1 MDYERMWRK
10 LERNLVIEAGNKGM
24 EPGAAKHCRN
34 TILAMSEIESEEY
47 ENDSKARGRE
57 YTIRQNITKKMD
69 SKVLDIGKIARE
81 SFERMTGCKVIDSL
95 KELENEIQ
103 KRIVK
108 APFPE
113 CLVVDEKVDIP
124 THIYHEAKV
133 RGIRIV
139 RFGTDVMFSGGVAG
153 AK

>member
-10 LERNLVIEAGNKGM
+10 LERNLVVEAGNKGM
-24 EPGAAKHCRN
+24 EPGAAEHCRN